1 MNADAIH
8 GGAGLGEG
16 TVADGRCSRRRFV
29 EMAGLAAAA
38 TLFGVAAV
46 RDAQADDA
54 QAQVHE
60 VTDMD
65 GDAMQVSVA
74 VERYGDAWAE
84 HVATDCLLDGGKG
97 LVATATAAQTSPW
110 LYAMVPNLT
119 QVPTVFKKGFSA
131 TDLPDP
137 APQVVFADDDDL
149 RDGLQGT
156 DVPVVDVDCDTF
168 DEMRRSVTLTAQVLG
183 GDAPSKAEAFLKEF
197 DQVLDEVRKATADI
211 ETGERPLVL
220 YGDAVYQGHVEGT
233 DSLANEWILAAGG
246 QNANPNGDDADDA
259 TYADVMVWNPDI
271 IVTESL
277 DDAEKILND
286 HDWDDIAAVR
296 EGRVYPC
303 PFGLNRWGDAGP
315 ELMLQVLWLA
325 GTMYPDL
332 YPADE
337 VAMRIQA
344 FYRTYYGFEAS
355 FEDVELI
362 LAAQGPA
369 AGKA

>member
-1 MNADAIH
+1 M
-8 GGAGLGEG
+8 
-16 TVADGRCSRRRFV
+16 
-29 EMAGLAAAA
+29 
-38 TLFGVAAV
+38 
-46 RDAQADDA
+46 
-54 QAQVHE
+54 
-60 VTDMD
+60 
-65 GDAMQVSVA
+65 
-74 VERYGDAWAE
+74 
-84 HVATDCLLDGGKG
+84 ATDCLLDGGKR

-110 LYAMVPNLT
+110 LYAMVPNLNAGAHGL
-119 QVPTVFKKGFSA
+119 QAGFV

-246 QNANPNGDDADDA
+246 QNANPNGDDRPRRRHLRRRDGVEPRHHRDGIARRRED
-259 TYADVMVWNPDI
+259 
-271 IVTESL
+271 
-277 DDAEKILND
+277 LND
-286 HDWDDIAAVR
+286 HDWDDIVPPRCGGARLSLPVR
-296 EGRVYPC
+296 PGPT
-303 PFGLNRWGDAGP
+303 GDAGP

-332 YPADE
+332 IRERGGYADPGLLPDLL
-337 VAMRIQA
+337 R
-344 FYRTYYGFEAS
+344 
-355 FEDVELI
+355 L
-362 LAAQGPA
+362 
-369 AGKA
+369 

>member
-1 MNADAIH
+1 MNADAMH

-16 TVADGRCSRRRFV
+16 IVADGRCSRRRFV

-74 VERYGDAWAE
+74 VGRYGDAWAE

-137 APQVVFADDDDL
+137 APQVVFADDDL

-233 DSLANEWILAAGG
+233 DSLAN
-246 QNANPNGDDADDA
+246 
-259 TYADVMVWNPDI
+259 
-271 IVTESL
+271 
-277 DDAEKILND
+277 
-286 HDWDDIAAVR
+286 
-296 EGRVYPC
+296 
-303 PFGLNRWGDAGP
+303 
-315 ELMLQVLWLA
+315 
-325 GTMYPDL
+325 
-332 YPADE
+332 
-337 VAMRIQA
+337 
-344 FYRTYYGFEAS
+344 
-355 FEDVELI
+355 
-362 LAAQGPA
+362 
-369 AGKA
+369 